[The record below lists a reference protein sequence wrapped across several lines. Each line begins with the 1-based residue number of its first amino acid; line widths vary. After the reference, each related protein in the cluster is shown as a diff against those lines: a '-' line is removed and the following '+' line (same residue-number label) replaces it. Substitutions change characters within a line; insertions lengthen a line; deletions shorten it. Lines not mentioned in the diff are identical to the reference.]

1 MNLIVSKSS
10 FLFTSRRTVVSCIK
24 RAMGSTT
31 ADAISFGIIPEARFE
46 DVIAHLREN
55 FFCDEPLNRA
65 VGLCPH
71 PGAPHAELESMSL
84 STMKQGLSL
93 MATLGEED
101 RVVGVALNGV
111 TQPGDLE
118 NAERQL
124 ANSPD
129 PKFRRIFGLLNEAN
143 KELSLFER
151 YNVDRIFE
159 LRIVSVDSSVRGRGL
174 SNELMRRSLDL
185 ARCKG
190 YQLIKA
196 DTTGRFS
203 QKMAAQSGLEPIH
216 TVMYD
221 TYRDSDGKVIFPTSP
236 PHDSLKIM
244 VKLLQ

>member
-1 MNLIVSKSS
+1 
-10 FLFTSRRTVVSCIK
+10 
-24 RAMGSTT
+24 MGTNNN
-31 ADAISFGIIPEARFE
+31 DAISFAIITEDRFS
-46 DVIAHLREN
+46 DVISHLRAN
-55 FFCDEPLNRA
+55 FFFDEPLNRA

-111 TQPGDLE
+111 TRPGDLE
-118 NAERQL
+118 VAERQL
-124 ANSPD
+124 AHSPD
-129 PKFRRIFGLLNEAN
+129 PKFRRIFGLLNDAN

-159 LRIVSVDSSVRGRGL
+159 LRIVSVDSIVRGRGL
-174 SNELMRRSLDL
+174 SNELMRRSVEL
-185 ARCKG
+185 ARSKG
-190 YQLIKA
+190 FRLIKA
-196 DTTGRFS
+196 DTTGNFS
-203 QKMAAQSGLEPIH
+203 QKMAAHSGLEPIH

-221 TYRDSDGKVIFPTSP
+221 EYKDSDGKIIFPTSP